1 MARDSR
7 SRLLVVY
14 MGAVFAFLY
23 LPIIVLI
30 ALSFNKSKFASVWTG
45 FSFQWYS
52 VLLHDSAILEAIR
65 STLTIALVATLISV
79 VFGTL
84 LAFGLERHTRSAA
97 LDSSVYLPLLIPDAV
112 TGIGLLSFFS
122 AVALPLGST
131 TVVIAHSVWGI
142 AFATAIVRT
151 RVRGLDR
158 SLEEAS
164 LDLGVSELR
173 TFVRITL
180 PLITP
185 GIIAAA
191 LVVFTLSID
200 EFIIAFFTA
209 GQTTTFPIK
218 IYSMIRFGVT
228 PEINA
233 VATLMLAASLI
244 LLLIAYL
251 VARPGQ
257 HARTTPSES
266 ERTL

>member
-1 MARDSR
+1 MARGSANR
-7 SRLLVVY
+7 GLAVY
-14 MGAVFAFLY
+14 MGAIFAFLY

-30 ALSFNKSKFASVWTG
+30 ALSFNKSKYASVWTG
-45 FSFQWYS
+45 FSFQWYR
-52 VLLHDSAILEAIR
+52 VLLHDDAILEAIR
-65 STLTIALVATLISV
+65 NTLMIALLATLISV

-84 LAFGLERHTRSAA
+84 LAFGLERYTRSAA
-97 LDSSVYLPLLIPDAV
+97 LDSSVYFPLLIPDAV

-122 AVALPLGST
+122 VIALPLGT
-131 TVVIAHSVWGI
+131 TTIVIAHSVWGI

-151 RVRGLDR
+151 RVRGLDQ

-164 LDLGVSELR
+164 LDLGARELR
-173 TFVRITL
+173 TFARITL

-200 EFIIAFFTA
+200 EFIIAFFTS

-218 IYSMIRFGVT
+218 IYSMIHFGVT

-233 VATLMLAASLI
+233 VATVMLAASLI
-244 LLLIAYL
+244 LILVAYL
-251 VARPGQ
+251 VARPGSQ
-257 HARTTPSES
+257 SQIADS
-266 ERTL
+266 ERELAS